1 MNYIYDILLNF
12 QDEYYDFFEWNTND
26 QITHIK
32 KIPII
37 KVSND
42 DFLNIKYSIVTFDND
57 FLEMIYNRTQVFK
70 KYDVNV
76 ASYMCICCSDNETIG
91 IKLNKKGI
99 VIGKSSLLLEESD
112 EVLEITDNAVIK
124 PIKYSIDKV
133 IEKPLLQTRN
143 QSNQSKNII
152 KKLNL
157 MFKEKEFS
165 KLNYLYYECFGKK
178 ENDINQV
185 FSKIL
190 EEVSKYNDNYDK
202 INDFLKIIS
211 QK

>member
-1 MNYIYDILLNF
+1 MCVATEHFALTNKNKEFINSIKDKIEIDL
-12 QDEYYDFFEWNTND
+12 FEE
-26 QITHIK
+26 
-32 KIPII
+32 
-37 KVSND
+37 
-42 DFLNIKYSIVTFDND
+42 IVVNAKNKNKTFR
-57 FLEMIYNRTQVFK
+57 YVT
-70 KYDVNV
+70 
-76 ASYMCICCSDNETIG
+76 STI
-91 IKLNKKGI
+91 N
-99 VIGKSSLLLEESD
+99 
-112 EVLEITDNAVIK
+112 
-124 PIKYSIDKV
+124 KV

-152 KKLNL
+152 KKINF
-157 MFKEKEFS
+157 MFKEKDYN
-165 KLNYLYYECFGKK
+165 KLNYLYYECFGKT